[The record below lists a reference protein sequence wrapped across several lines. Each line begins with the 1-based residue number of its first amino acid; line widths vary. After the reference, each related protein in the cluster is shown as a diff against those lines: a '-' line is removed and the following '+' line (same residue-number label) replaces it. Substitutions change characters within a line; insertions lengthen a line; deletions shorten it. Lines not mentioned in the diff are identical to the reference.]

1 MSDILDG
8 TASEGETGRARLTF
22 DLDADICVVGA
33 GLAGLTVALEAARL
47 GASVVVLEG
56 RHVGWGASGSLLGT
70 VMPGYGLALKDLIA
84 RIGLEDAK
92 ELWDLSKEGAEY
104 VRAQATEQLMPGIA
118 VTEGA
123 LEVSN
128 IDVGDRLI
136 SEMQM
141 LGEDFGTEVEGW
153 QIDQVRA
160 QLKTD
165 RYFHGIYFP
174 KDFQVDGRQYL
185 QGLAA
190 LEKMAGQSL

>member
-1 MSDILDG
+1 MVWRS
-8 TASEGETGRARLTF
+8 
-22 DLDADICVVGA
+22 
-33 GLAGLTVALEAARL
+33 
-47 GASVVVLEG
+47 
-56 RHVGWGASGSLLGT
+56 
-70 VMPGYGLALKDLIA
+70 KDLVA

-92 ELWDLSKEGAEY
+92 ELWDLSKEGTEY

-136 SEMQM
+136 SELQM

-165 RYFHGIYFP
+165 RYFHGIDFP
-174 KDFQVDGRQYL
+174 KAFQVDGRKYL
-185 QGLAA
+185 EGLAA
-190 LEKMAGQSL
+190 LAKRAGARIFEDTPVVGIDASGIRKRIVTPSARFAPRTSFWPATFISARPRGVCRRRCCRSGAMPGSPNRSAIA